1 MAAVTTDLVESPVES
16 QLLRYSRWALAL
28 TAAAMWSYVWRF
40 KVGPIPTTV
49 LEILVLAT
57 IGLYIAGR
65 LQSGGLRYQR
75 TRLEIPTALLLV
87 AALIGIAVSPDHI
100 GALGIYRAY
109 FIEPVIMFY
118 IAIDLLRAQQHV
130 RIVLLGLAIG
140 VTFFA
145 ILNLAVW
152 TDLLLRH
159 QHIETGNAPEALYT
173 SSNQV
178 ALFYEPP
185 LAMAAAFALY
195 ASSSRDRAYALIC
208 LAFLFPAMI
217 LTLSRGGF
225 LALTALA
232 LAAVITMPQRRVK
245 VALLGGAVLGGLAIS
260 QVPYVSIRL
269 AHQLD
274 PTYRWNTFEGRLQ
287 IWTDTLHMLRDH
299 PIFGAGLRA
308 YTQVMTPYVTPPRI
322 PELYPHDIW
331 LAMWSELGLLGL
343 VAFVVLL
350 AILLWRG
357 WRGFAAATGFWRPV
371 LWGTAAAFVTI
382 AVHGM
387 VDTPYFK
394 NDLAVEFC
402 IFAALE
408 VAAIRIIAADA
419 TRNRALAR

>member
-1 MAAVTTDLVESPVES
+1 
-16 QLLRYSRWALAL
+16 
-28 TAAAMWSYVWRF
+28 
-40 KVGPIPTTV
+40 
-49 LEILVLAT
+49 
-57 IGLYIAGR
+57 
-65 LQSGGLRYQR
+65 
-75 TRLEIPTALLLV
+75 
-87 AALIGIAVSPDHI
+87 
-100 GALGIYRAY
+100 
-109 FIEPVIMFY
+109 
-118 IAIDLLRAQQHV
+118 
-130 RIVLLGLAIG
+130 
-140 VTFFA
+140 
-145 ILNLAVW
+145 
-152 TDLLLRH
+152 
-159 QHIETGNAPEALYT
+159 
-173 SSNQV
+173 
-178 ALFYEPP
+178 
-185 LAMAAAFALY
+185 
-195 ASSSRDRAYALIC
+195 
-208 LAFLFPAMI
+208 MI

-225 LALTALA
+225 LTLTALA

-260 QVPYVSIRL
+260 QVPYISIRL

-350 AILLWRG
+350 AMLLWRG

-382 AVHGM
+382 VVHGM

-394 NDLAVEFC
+394 NDLALEFW